1 MSGIATAIVGSAVIG
16 GVMSSKAAGSAADA
30 QVRASDNAS
39 ATQLQAARES
49 NELQLKMFDQN
60 RADQEPWRQ
69 AGITALGQLG
79 TGTKDGGDFNR
90 DFTLADF
97 TKDPGYDFR
106 MQQGQRG
113 LDASAAARGGA
124 LGGAAI
130 KAATRYGQD
139 YASGEYSNAYNRFN
153 ADRTARFNRLSSLA
167 GVGQTATNQV
177 GAQGAQTAANI
188 GNTQVATGNAIASN
202 QIGAGNAQASSYIGQ
217 GNAMGGMA
225 NTLGNFA
232 MSKYYM
238 NNMPQFGGG
247 ASSYGGGAGVQGGWG
262 STGAEMPIYG

>member
-1 MSGIATAIVGSAVIG
+1 MSGIATAIVGGAIIG
-16 GVMSSKAAGSAADA
+16 GVMNKQAAGSAADA
-30 QVRASDNAS
+30 QVASTNAAN
-39 ATQLQAARES
+39 ATQLE
-49 NELQLKMFDQN
+49 MFKQN
-60 RADQEPWRQ
+60 REDQAPWRQ

-79 TGTKDGGDFNR
+79 AGTVNGGDFNR

-106 MQQGQRG
+106 QQQGQRG

-124 LGGAAI
+124 LSGAAI
-130 KAATRYGQD
+130 KASTRYNQD
-139 YASGEYSNAYNRFN
+139 YASGEYQNAYNRFN

-177 GAQGAQTAANI
+177 NADRTSTA
-188 GNTQVATGNAIASN
+188 GNVSNN

-217 GNAMGGMA
+217 GNAMSGVA

-238 NNMPQFGGG
+238 NNMPSAGGTP
-247 ASSYGGGAGVQGGWG
+247 SSYGAPVQGGWG
-262 STGAEMPIYG
+262 SGGEVSPVMYG

>member
-1 MSGIATAIVGSAVIG
+1 MSGVATAIVGGAIIG
-16 GVMSSKAAGSAADA
+16 GVMNKQAAGSAADA
-30 QVRASDNAS
+30 QIASSNAAN
-39 ATQLQAARES
+39 ATQLE
-49 NELQLKMFDQN
+49 MFNQN

-69 AGITALGQLG
+69 AGTVALGQLG
-79 TGTKDGGDFNR
+79 AGTADGGDFNR
-90 DFTLADF
+90 DFTMADF
-97 TKDPGYDFR
+97 VKDPGYDFR
-106 MQQGQRG
+106 QQQGQRG

-124 LGGAAI
+124 LSGAAI
-130 KAATRYGQD
+130 KSSERYNQD
-139 YASGEYSNAYNRFN
+139 YASGEYQNAYNRFN

-177 GAQGAQTAANI
+177 NADRTSTAGNI
-188 GNTQVATGNAIASN
+188 SNN

-217 GNAMGGMA
+217 GNAMSGAA

-238 NNMPQFGGG
+238 NNMPQYGGG
-247 ASSYGGGAGVQGGWG
+247 ASSYGGGSGVQGGWG

>member
-1 MSGIATAIVGSAVIG
+1 MSGVATAIVGSAVIG
-16 GVMSSKAAGSAADA
+16 GMMNKSAASSAADA
-30 QVRASDNAS
+30 QIASTEAANA
-39 ATQLQAARES
+39 T
-49 NELQLKMFDQN
+49 QLKMFEQN
-60 RADQEPWRQ
+60 RADQQPWRE

-79 TGTKDGGDFNR
+79 AGTANGGDFNR

-106 MQQGQRG
+106 QQQGQRG

-124 LGGAAI
+124 LSGAAI
-130 KAATRYGQD
+130 KASTRYNQD
-139 YASGEYSNAYNRFN
+139 YASGEYQNAYNRFN

-177 GAQGAQTAANI
+177 NADRTSTA
-188 GNTQVATGNAIASN
+188 GNVSNNQV
-202 QIGAGNAQASSYIGQ
+202 GAGNAQASSYIGQ
-217 GNAMGGMA
+217 GNAMSGA
-225 NTLGNFA
+225 ASTLGNFA

-238 NNMPQFGGG
+238 NNMSNYRGGG
-247 ASSYGGGAGVQGGWG
+247 NTSSYGAPVQGGWG

>member
-1 MSGIATAIVGSAVIG
+1 MSGVATAIVGGAIIG
-16 GVMSSKAAGSAADA
+16 GVMNKQAAGSAADA
-30 QVRASDNAS
+30 QVASTNAAN
-39 ATQLQAARES
+39 ATQLE
-49 NELQLKMFDQN
+49 MFNQN
-60 RADQEPWRQ
+60 RADQQPWRD
-69 AGITALGQLG
+69 AGVTALGQLG
-79 TGTKDGGDFNR
+79 AGTVNGGDFNR

-106 MQQGQRG
+106 MKEGQRG

-130 KAATRYGQD
+130 KASTRYNQD
-139 YASGEYSNAYNRFN
+139 YASGEYQNAYNRFN

-177 GAQGAQTAANI
+177 NADRTSTA
-188 GNTQVATGNAIASN
+188 GNVSNN

-217 GNAMGGMA
+217 GNAMSGVA

-232 MSKYYM
+232 MSKYYT
-238 NNMPQFGGG
+238 NNMPSYGGG
-247 ASSYGGGAGVQGGWG
+247 ASSYGAGVQGGWG
-262 STGAEMPIYG
+262 GTGADMPIYG

>member
-30 QVRASDNAS
+30 QIQSSNAAN
-39 ATQLQAARES
+39 ATQLD
-49 NELQLKMFDQN
+49 MFNQN
-60 RADQEPWRQ
+60 RADQQPWRD
-69 AGITALGQLG
+69 AGVTALGQLG
-79 TGTKDGGDFNR
+79 AGTTAGGDFNR
-90 DFTLADF
+90 DFTMADF

-113 LDASAAARGGA
+113 LDSSAAARGGV
-124 LGGAAI
+124 LSGAAI
-130 KAATRYGQD
+130 KASTRYNQD
-139 YASGEYSNAYNRFN
+139 YASGEYQNAYNRFN

-177 GAQGAQTAANI
+177 NADRSSTA
-188 GNTQVATGNAIASN
+188 GNVSNN

-217 GNAMGGMA
+217 GNAMSGAA

-232 MSKYYM
+232 MNTSYM
-238 NNMPQFGGG
+238 NKGYNP
-247 ASSYGGGAGVQGGWG
+247 YGAGQAQGSSVRLTDG
-262 STGAEMPIYG
+262 TAFYG

>member
-1 MSGIATAIVGSAVIG
+1 MSGVATAIVGGAIIG
-16 GVMSSKAAGSAADA
+16 GVMNKQAAGSAADA
-30 QVRASDNAS
+30 QIASTEAAN
-39 ATQLQAARES
+39 ATQLQ
-49 NELQLKMFDQN
+49 MFNQN
-60 RADQEPWRQ
+60 REDQAPWRQ

-79 TGTKDGGDFNR
+79 AGTVNGGDFNR

-124 LGGAAI
+124 LSGAAI
-130 KAATRYGQD
+130 KASTRYNQD
-139 YASGEYSNAYNRFN
+139 YASGEYQNAYNRFN

-177 GAQGAQTAANI
+177 NADRS
-188 GNTQVATGNAIASN
+188 ATGTNVSNN

-217 GNAMGGMA
+217 GNAMSGAA

-238 NNMPQFGGG
+238 NNMPNYGGG
-247 ASSYGGGAGVQGGWG
+247 NTSSYGPSVQGGWG

>member
-1 MSGIATAIVGSAVIG
+1 MSGIATAIVGSAVVG
-16 GVMSSKAAGSAADA
+16 GILNKQAASSAANA
-30 QVRASDNAS
+30 QKES
-39 ATQLQAARES
+39 AGAANETQLQAARES
-49 NELQLKMFDQN
+49 NALQLKMFEQN
-60 RADQEPWRQ
+60 RTDQQPWRD
-69 AGITALGQLG
+69 AGVTALGQLG
-79 TGTKDGGDFNR
+79 AGTANGGDFNR

-113 LDASAAARGGA
+113 LDSSAAARGGA
-124 LGGAAI
+124 LSGAAI
-130 KAATRYGQD
+130 KASERYSQD

-177 GAQGAQTAANI
+177 GAQGAQMASNI
-188 GNTQVATGNAIASN
+188 GNTQVATGNAIANN

-217 GNAMGGMA
+217 GNALSGMA
-225 NTLGNFA
+225 STLGNFA
-232 MSKYYM
+232 MNRYYT
-238 NNMPQFGGG
+238 NNPPN
-247 ASSYGGGAGVQGGWG
+247 YGGGNTNGYGSGVQGGWG

>member
-30 QVRASDNAS
+30 QVQSSKEANA
-39 ATQLQAARES
+39 T
-49 NELQLKMFDQN
+49 QLKMFEQN

-69 AGITALGQLG
+69 AGTVALGQLG
-79 TGTKDGGDFNR
+79 AGTAAGGDFNR
-90 DFTLADF
+90 DFTMADF

-124 LGGAAI
+124 LSGGAI
-130 KAATRYGQD
+130 KASTRYGQD
-139 YASGEYSNAYNRFN
+139 YASGEYQNAYNRFN

-177 GAQGAQTAANI
+177 GAQGAQ
-188 GNTQVATGNAIASN
+188 VASSIAEN
-202 QIGAGNAQASSYIGQ
+202 QIGAGNARASGYVGQ
-217 GNAMGGMA
+217 GNAMSSAA

-232 MSKYYM
+232 MNSQYM
-238 NNMPQFGGG
+238 NQGSNPYAFRPAQSNSVQLTDGTSF
-247 ASSYGGGAGVQGGWG
+247 YG
-262 STGAEMPIYG
+262 

>member
-1 MSGIATAIVGSAVIG
+1 MSGIATAIVGGAIIG
-16 GVMSSKAAGSAADA
+16 GVMNKQAAGSAADA
-30 QVRASDNAS
+30 QIQSSQEANA
-39 ATQLQAARES
+39 T
-49 NELQLKMFDQN
+49 QLKMFEQN

-69 AGITALGQLG
+69 AGTVALGQLG
-79 TGTKDGGDFNR
+79 AGTAAGGDFNR
-90 DFTLADF
+90 DFTMADF

-124 LGGAAI
+124 LSGGAI
-130 KAATRYGQD
+130 KASTRYGQD
-139 YASGEYSNAYNRFN
+139 YASGEYQNAYNRFN

-177 GAQGAQTAANI
+177 NADRTSVAGNI
-188 GNTQVATGNAIASN
+188 SNN

-217 GNAMGGMA
+217 GNAMSGVA

-238 NNMPQFGGG
+238 NNTPQYGGG